1 MNTISPKIKILVVED
16 NEDFRRLLTLV
27 LEAKGYSVQV
37 ADNAEKAKEMISHQ
51 SPDFDLVISDIKMPG
66 GDGLSLLKFT
76 RDANENSKFILM
88 SGMKIDF
95 KEPQDLQPDDFLM
108 KPFRSADLL
117 KMVDRVC
124 HKELYRELEGTAS

>member
-1 MNTISPKIKILVVED
+1 MNTILPKIKILLVED
-16 NEDFRRLLTLV
+16 NEDFLRLLTLV

-51 SPDFDLVISDIKMPG
+51 SPDLVISDIKMPG
-66 GDGLSLLKFT
+66 GDGFSLLKFT
-76 RDANENSKFILM
+76 RDSNENSKFILM

-124 HKELYRELEGTAS
+124 HKELHRELEGIVP